1 VKLVVAIVHSDDAG
15 SCTNA
20 LTDAGYDCTRL
31 GTSGGFL
38 QKGNATLLVGIDDL
52 QVDAVIDVLRA
63 CARGRNE
70 FINPVPATTEPV
82 ELFAPFPVE
91 VEIGGAT
98 VFVLDVERF
107 ERL

>member
-1 VKLVVAIVHSDDAG
+1 MKLVVAIVHADDAARC
-15 SCTNA
+15 SKA

-31 GTSGGFL
+31 STSGGFL
-38 QKGNATLLVGIDDL
+38 QTGSATLLVGVADS
-52 QVDAVIDVLRA
+52 QVDVVIDVLRA

-98 VFVLDVERF
+98 VFVLDVARF